1 MISKQMHKLL
11 IEIPHSPTPI
21 TFKELSDKNLMNIN
35 LLSDLV
41 KEAKASKYI
50 AFNAYNPYNDLH
62 TSKFCLTEEGQVA
75 IEEFEGTKY
84 NTTLSIWAI
93 VISGLSFLA
102 SVAAV
107 VVACIV
113 K

>member
-11 IEIPHSPTPI
+11 TEIPHSPTPI

-50 AFNAYNPYNDLH
+50 AFNAHNPYNDLH

-84 NTTLSIWAI
+84 NTRLSTWALI
-93 VISGLSFLA
+93 IAGLSF
-102 SVAAV
+102 
-107 VVACIV
+107 VVAIIALFV
-113 K
+113 P

>member
-11 IEIPHSPTPI
+11 AEIPHAPTPI

-41 KEAKASKYI
+41 KEAKTKKYI
-50 AFNAYNPYNDLH
+50 AFNVHNPYNDLH
-62 TSKFCLTEEGQVA
+62 TSKFSLTEEGQVA
-75 IEEFEGTKY
+75 IEEYEGKKY
-84 NTTLSIWAI
+84 NTKLSVWALI
-93 VISGLSFLA
+93 IAGLSFLA

-107 VVACIV
+107 IVACIV